1 MASIDV
7 LQSMKDEALCPI
19 CLEFFVQPVT
29 IDCGHNFCRTCIVQ
43 HWQSERGPA
52 TCPQCRALLPD
63 KTLRHNR
70 FVSNIVENVMKLRVD
85 EAVVQTE
92 LRCQEH
98 DERLKVYCSDD
109 QRPICV
115 VCATSRHH
123 HGHSTSPLGEAA
135 GLHKGMLRKEIESL
149 SEQMLDCCESQDEE
163 EEDVN
168 KLKKESAALQ
178 KNIESKFEELHQFL
192 HQEEKK
198 LKTILEQ
205 KENAIL
211 QQKDENLKKISEQ
224 HASLKKAILDM
235 QEKLSLEDAEFMQDI
250 KNILGRC
257 ENMQFQRP
265 ARVSIDLSQDDF
277 SGPFQFSLWKR
288 MLKLINP
295 VPIKLKL
302 NPNTAHPRLIL
313 SSDLTAIRLG
323 AKQMVPDR
331 PERFVQWHGVL
342 ASRGFNTG
350 SHYWEVEVGR
360 NTMWSVGV
368 VQASVPRKAEFTPE
382 QKSGAWV
389 LWRLGEE
396 YTTMSAPRTALS
408 VPVKPQRLGVYL
420 NYEAGQVTLYN
431 ADYMSHLYTF
441 TDKFTEK
448 LYPFFLTGCNIDSLQ
463 IVHLHI

>member
-1 MASIDV
+1 
-7 LQSMKDEALCPI
+7 
-19 CLEFFVQPVT
+19 
-29 IDCGHNFCRTCIVQ
+29 
-43 HWQSERGPA
+43 
-52 TCPQCRALLPD
+52 
-63 KTLRHNR
+63 
-70 FVSNIVENVMKLRVD
+70 
-85 EAVVQTE
+85 
-92 LRCQEH
+92 
-98 DERLKVYCSDD
+98 
-109 QRPICV
+109 
-115 VCATSRHH
+115 
-123 HGHSTSPLGEAA
+123 
-135 GLHKGMLRKEIESL
+135 
-149 SEQMLDCCESQDEE
+149 
-163 EEDVN
+163 
-168 KLKKESAALQ
+168 
-178 KNIESKFEELHQFL
+178 
-192 HQEEKK
+192 
-198 LKTILEQ
+198 
-205 KENAIL
+205 
-211 QQKDENLKKISEQ
+211 
-224 HASLKKAILDM
+224 
-235 QEKLSLEDAEFMQDI
+235 
-250 KNILGRC
+250 
-257 ENMQFQRP
+257 MQFQRP

-342 ASRGFNTG
+342 ASQGFNTG

-368 VQASVPRKAEFTPE
+368 VKASVPRKAEFTPE
-382 QKSGAWV
+382 PKSGAWV

-396 YTTMSAPRTALS
+396 YTTMSSPRTALP

>member
-1 MASIDV
+1 
-7 LQSMKDEALCPI
+7 LFQ
-19 CLEFFVQPVT
+19 
-29 IDCGHNFCRTCIVQ
+29 
-43 HWQSERGPA
+43 
-52 TCPQCRALLPD
+52 
-63 KTLRHNR
+63 
-70 FVSNIVENVMKLRVD
+70 
-85 EAVVQTE
+85 
-92 LRCQEH
+92 
-98 DERLKVYCSDD
+98 
-109 QRPICV
+109 
-115 VCATSRHH
+115 
-123 HGHSTSPLGEAA
+123 
-135 GLHKGMLRKEIESL
+135 GMLRKEIESL

-342 ASRGFNTG
+342 ASQGFNTG

-368 VQASVPRKAEFTPE
+368 VKASVPRKAEFTPE

-396 YTTMSAPRTALS
+396 YTTMSSPRTALP